1 MDEDEGHTVKRH
13 KFNPDFSLDT
23 TKKVNFFKNPTHLE
37 HIIEALRKAGIELRH
52 NKLILQRYI
61 IAVALMVGFTFQ
73 VVFAETVIFQST
85 SKGKDGKP
93 IKLTGILTKPEG
105 NGPFPAVIL
114 LHGCSGVEDGK
125 VRNEAWSNRLVKWG
139 YVTLQVDSFGPRNIS
154 NICTDDFELFAMS
167 LIRTQDAYDAK
178 VFLAGFPFVDL
189 NRIGVLGWSHG
200 GWTSLNVASRQ
211 IKPQDSETAFKAAVA
226 FYPYCEMVPNNFNAP
241 LLILIGE
248 WDDWA
253 KAKSCSE
260 MIQSKP
266 TKPEIILK
274 IYPGAYHDFDWEG
287 VDEIYVGHRML
298 YDPIATQD
306 AIIQVK
312 SFLAKHLK

>member
-1 MDEDEGHTVKRH
+1 MYKKQVL
-13 KFNPDFSLDT
+13 SLM
-23 TKKVNFFKNPTHLE
+23 
-37 HIIEALRKAGIELRH
+37 
-52 NKLILQRYI
+52 LILWF
-61 IAVALMVGFTFQ
+61 AVQFS
-73 VVFAETVIFQST
+73 FAESVTFKST
-85 SKGKDGKP
+85 SKIEDGTP
-93 IKLTGILTKPEG
+93 LMLTGILTKPEG
-105 NGPFPAVIL
+105 NGPFPAVVL
-114 LHGCSGVEDGK
+114 LHGCSGLEDGK

-178 VFLAGFPFVDL
+178 VFLASLPFVDS
-189 NRIGVLGWSHG
+189 NRIAVLGWSHG

-211 IKPQDSETAFKAAVA
+211 IKPQDGETTFKAAIA
-226 FYPYCEMVPNNFNAP
+226 FYPYCETVLNNFNTP

-253 KAKSCSE
+253 NAKSCSD
-260 MIQSKP
+260 MIQSNP
-266 TKPEIILK
+266 IEPEIILK

-287 VDEIYVGHRML
+287 VDEVYVGHRML

-312 SFLAKHLK
+312 SFLTKHLK